1 MFLFCFSVVDESNTF
16 HLKLIEIRK
25 DPPVV
30 QEYDV
35 PVFIQCKEHFIKP
48 QWDLTTQQVGLR
60 RLQQFEEKKISFLWY
75 WPERLVRVSVTR
87 TGMLYST
94 LRSCPSSMDSDTSRK
109 SQLKQ
114 MLSWILFA
122 LQCRISC
129 TYVLTSSW
137 LFVVLLIWLRPI
149 VAAQFRTVC

>member
-60 RLQQFEEKKISFLWY
+60 RLQQFEEKKTSFLWY
-75 WPERLVRVSVTR
+75 
-87 TGMLYST
+87 
-94 LRSCPSSMDSDTSRK
+94 
-109 SQLKQ
+109 
-114 MLSWILFA
+114 
-122 LQCRISC
+122 
-129 TYVLTSSW
+129 
-137 LFVVLLIWLRPI
+137 
-149 VAAQFRTVC
+149 